1 MKSLGKKKRR
11 WWQPFVVPIV
21 VFSLLVWFCVSSAG
35 YFKKVNAM
43 QGLALTEQAVRKAV
57 LECYAIEGV
66 YPAELSYLQEHYN
79 LRIDGDKYR
88 VSYDCFASNIMPQ
101 IHVFER

>member
-11 WWQPFVVPIV
+11 WWQPFVIW
-21 VFSLLVWFCVSSAG
+21 LCVLSAG

-57 LECYAIEGV
+57 LECYAIEGM

-79 LRIDGDKYR
+79 LRIDGEKYR

>member
-11 WWQPFVVPIV
+11 WWQPFVMPVV
-21 VFSLLVWFCVSSAG
+21 VFSLLVWLCVLSAG

-57 LECYAIEGV
+57 LECYAIEGM

-79 LRIDGDKYR
+79 LRIEEKKYR

>member
-11 WWQPFVVPIV
+11 WWQPFVMPVV
-21 VFSLLVWFCVSSAG
+21 VFSLLVWLCVLSAG

-57 LECYAIEGV
+57 LECYAIEGM

-79 LRIDGDKYR
+79 LRIAGEKYR

>member
-11 WWQPFVVPIV
+11 WWQPFVMPV
-21 VFSLLVWFCVSSAG
+21 VVISLLVWLCVLSAG

-57 LECYAIEGV
+57 LECYAIEGM

-79 LRIDGDKYR
+79 LTIDGEKYR